1 MLFGD
6 DWAQWVGAMSL
17 KIWGTFFTMWKRDA
31 SHAND
36 DGTKRRKGTQETFTI
51 RFEWETSTRCFNRNK
66 SLGILDLNPL
76 FNVKQEPRHK
86 EDATNGGGNPFDK
99 SLVNATENSDKLEQ
113 FVKEPKRK
121 YSYIA
126 E

>member
-1 MLFGD
+1 
-6 DWAQWVGAMSL
+6 MSV
-17 KIWGTFFTMWKRDA
+17 KIWGTFFTLRKR
-31 SHAND
+31 D
-36 DGTKRRKGTQETFTI
+36 DGTKKRKGAQECFTI
-51 RFEWETSTRCFNRNK
+51 KFEWGTSTRCFNRNK
-66 SLGILDLNPL
+66 SLGILDLNQL
-76 FNVKQEPRHK
+76 FNVKQEPRYK

-99 SLVNATENSDKLEQ
+99 SLVNAADNSDKLEQ